1 INTVRRASSSRNMNH
16 IFTVHQAVCVSRGFI
31 YGLYRSDL
39 ILEYEYKILKL
50 SRLIIHRKY
59 WISYLFFWN
68 AMTESVRRRSSK
80 WDLKEDPDHFP
91 TEIRQGSGWSGRE
104 SRSEWKVSKGLNS
117 HDPKWSS
124 MEARSVSRN
133 EGNSRWSSSLEPTS
147 RNRGIEIYEFD
158 KRDYNDMSRTM
169 ALDGDR
175 SYSLSMSPGLDG
187 WREKNRSRSPKG
199 GWSRSHRSRSR
210 SPPHGYRR
218 DLEGSNGGRRSG
230 SHICGEFA
238 EERSI
243 RGNSHR
249 FLHQDIQD
257 TYEHNGRRHPGRSPG
272 RGGSKHEKG
281 GIRNAYT
288 EEQMDR
294 PRDKISR
301 GYEDVYHRDLEKSEI
316 LRSNNIS
323 SDRPCID
330 FLEGNCRK
338 GSSCRYPHHGA
349 PSEGRGIRVR
359 DLDRKETTVFY
370 GHDNKRE
377 SQRLCK
383 FYAAGYCRNGDSCR
397 FSHEGAAR
405 GSPEGRSRDDR
416 RGHDLDHEN
425 RLQGGSK
432 WSDKQPA
439 DSAYD
444 GPDARSVTE
453 KLVHHLSDENRSWGG
468 PKWSDI
474 TDSHSAGNERRSS
487 RGSKWSDRDA
497 VPEEKSNVWGNDNV
511 GEKIGVVDP
520 RSKERSFNSQQ
531 SHLDNASRTW
541 GGPSRDDKPIDFAL
555 HKSPQWISDNSGGS
569 MGFEEPKGSGKFLAS
584 ESMIS
589 TRDIE
594 QYSLPINDS
603 RGHNQDSQSHITNE
617 MSIKIGKPDATQ
629 EVSAQ
634 PLSSFNM
641 NIQSQTVLPTQPF
654 NMNGGTQQQS
664 SNPYSRTLPQHVEPI
679 KKSDL
684 VDPRLMLQQVT
695 SGTSMM
701 QNVSSNET
709 VAQLTNLSAS
719 LAQIF
724 GNGQHLPQ
732 LYAALN
738 PSTSGLVSSHPIEP
752 TQVIALQPLIQ
763 LNQTTPCEKQYDP
776 INDSIDQTDVA
787 GGGSQSPMKSIVP
800 SSTAADPSGGDPPKI
815 SSLEEKVNASN
826 ELKQPEKVM
835 DKKEETVQIDADGD
849 GDGDNQG
856 DEEGKKS
863 KDPKGMR
870 VFKFALVQF
879 VKEILKPT
887 WKEGQMSKEA
897 HKTIVKKVVDKVT
910 STIQAAQIPQTQ
922 EKTDQYLSYSKPKLT
937 KLVQAYVEKHS
948 KT

>member
-1 INTVRRASSSRNMNH
+1 
-16 IFTVHQAVCVSRGFI
+16 
-31 YGLYRSDL
+31 
-39 ILEYEYKILKL
+39 
-50 SRLIIHRKY
+50 
-59 WISYLFFWN
+59 
-68 AMTESVRRRSSK
+68 MTESVRRRSSK
-80 WDLKEDPDHFP
+80 WDLKEDPDHLP
-91 TEIRQGSGWSGRE
+91 TEIRQGSGWPGRGGEFAHEKE
-104 SRSEWKVSKGLNS
+104 SRSEWKVSKGFNS
-117 HDPKWSS
+117 HDTKWSS
-124 MEARSVSRN
+124 MEARRVSRN
-133 EGNSRWSSSLEPTS
+133 EGNSRWSSSLEPS
-147 RNRGIEIYEFD
+147 ARNRGIEIYEFN

-187 WREKNRSRSPKG
+187 WREKNQSRSPKG

-210 SPPHGYRR
+210 SPSHGYRR

-230 SHICGEFA
+230 SRLCGEFA

-249 FLHQDIQD
+249 FLHQEIQD
-257 TYEHNGRRHPGRSPG
+257 TYEHNGRRHPGRSSG

-281 GIRNAYT
+281 GMRNAYT

-301 GYEDVYHRDLEKSEI
+301 GYEDVYHGDLEKSEI

-323 SDRPCID
+323 SSRPCID
-330 FLEGNCRK
+330 FMEENCHK
-338 GSSCRYPHHGA
+338 GSSCRYPHHGV

-397 FSHEGAAR
+397 FSHEGTAR

-425 RLQGGSK
+425 RSQGGSK

-444 GPDARSVTE
+444 GLDVRSVAE
-453 KLVHHLSDENRSWGG
+453 KLVHRLSDENRSWGG
-468 PKWSDI
+468 SKWSDI
-474 TDSHSAGNERRSS
+474 ADSHSAGNEKRSS

-497 VPEEKSNVWGNDNV
+497 DPEEKSNVWGNDNV
-511 GEKIGVVDP
+511 GDKIGVVDP
-520 RSKERSFNSQQ
+520 KSKERSFNSQQ

-541 GGPSRDDKPIDFAL
+541 GGPSRNDKPIDFTL
-555 HKSPQWISDNSGGS
+555 PKSPQWISDNNGGS
-569 MGFEEPKGSGKFLAS
+569 MGLEETKGNRKFLTS

-594 QYSLPINDS
+594 QYSRPINES
-603 RGHNQDSQSHITNE
+603 RGHNQNLQSHITNE
-617 MSIKIGKPDATQ
+617 MSIKIGKPDITQ

-641 NIQSQTVLPTQPF
+641 NGQSQTVVPTQPF
-654 NMNGGTQQQS
+654 NSNDGTQEPS

-695 SGTSMM
+695 SGTSMT
-701 QNVSSNET
+701 QNVSTDEK
-709 VAQLTNLSAS
+709 VAHLTTNLSAS
-719 LAQIF
+719 LAQMF

-738 PSTSGLVSSHPIEP
+738 PSTSDLVSSHSIEP
-752 TQVIALQPLIQ
+752 TQVIASQPLIQ
-763 LNQTTPCEKQYDP
+763 LNQTTHYEKQYDP
-776 INDSIDQTDVA
+776 INDIIDQTDVA
-787 GGGSQSPMKSIVP
+787 GGGSQSPLKSIVP
-800 SSTAADPSGGDPPKI
+800 SSTSADPSGGDLLKI

-826 ELKQPEKVM
+826 ELKQPEKVV

-849 GDGDNQG
+849 CDGDNQG

-870 VFKFALVQF
+870 MFKFALVQF

-922 EKTDQYLSYSKPKLT
+922 EKIDQYLSYSKPKLT